1 MKMDG
6 EGAVERAR
14 KEGNYFFKQKQYEA
28 AITSYKKGLVVEK
41 DNVLLLSNL
50 AQVYLVMGQYT
61 EAEVMAARAI
71 TLDPA
76 WYKCYNR
83 AAISAENTGHIDKA
97 CDYLKKGIEV
107 MERFDASKKRE
118 TSAELDHFKK
128 ELARMEEK
136 RFRIKGMSSA
146 QQPCGL
152 VVDSDE
158 DSEDYDVD
166 SDTHSVSSVS
176 ARPFGKDTL
185 TRADSLGKVN
195 MAYAG
200 NSVDRSRSASVPP
213 APLAPA
219 VSSKKK
225 TEVQAP
231 RGKSAILNTKE
242 KKRNKK
248 KSGPITMED
257 LEADPFISFLSTAS
271 LVPDDKVERE
281 KFFHMKKKEMKT
293 LLLEGS
299 QALEAD
305 VFMVAVEKFH
315 TVYDNLM
322 EFSYQD
328 LGLKEMEV
336 IVVKYLLCFSW
347 VSLTIYEDIIQA
359 IKMLQEL
366 ENSHSSK
373 FPAIYYILG
382 LAFYR
387 LNRFKSAAMY
397 VEKGLEFIT
406 KNLRLCAYPY
416 PGTVSKPIKET
427 TPKGFETAL
436 TELLK
441 NCRTHHQPNA
451 VCRYEDCRK
460 LSQHI
465 EPSELI
471 FYNDPDFNGFIVVI
485 CEEKCRIEYHV
496 HCWKDF
502 KESKSFQKVT
512 DKDMLGQN
520 CPTKDCVTKKNEH
533 SLIVRIEVM
542 GENAVIKTSLDWQR
556 SGDTIRDG
564 RTNKRKHL
572 NSESLW
578 EKQKQRSCQEKSKER
593 EHESLREQ
601 RRQERYRKSD
611 LELDQENNQNNLK
624 QENQTENLKLTNKN
638 EAVEKHNMPKSRKDQ
653 QVDEFL
659 KDTYKPKSLVC
670 KGVKIITVKNAEDK
684 IVLSDQKTQTEHSV
698 MMCKDEVGI
707 SQESLYDIESEYI
720 ENEDYEVDV
729 GIQMNLHDEDCGS
742 DLTEEALLSMYD
754 AERSE
759 PDRTKE
765 LFMWDPSKPF
775 CGFEEVRRPNR
786 FLPESVIECPE
797 DEVKEFIC
805 SYIFEY
811 LRSADSQT
819 VQDVDEKWIED
830 SEELKMDLSRVIDY
844 QPHISELLLISKSFV
859 QLENHFGLA
868 EFVPVMYDMLK
879 EELHESFSFIFS
891 HSEENQDNIDI
902 YNSQEDLSYDEPES
916 NNCNEIKSEVDCNET
931 ENIKDE
937 TIKMGTKKNF
947 DSDNLRAEVEDCNQ
961 VLVDEIDVVE
971 ESEMFATDEPQKNR
985 NSLNPDATEFC
996 LSADSSL
1003 EVFKMVAAEETN
1015 LELCNNSQ
1023 ESDIQSSGE
1032 DLLLSGNLPK
1042 KWSTEDG
1049 MSKMQAEW
1057 DPNTIVKKWSTSDE
1071 ELILTGSVQTTSVP
1085 QIDNKFALPDAAFTA
1100 LADLL
1105 TPFSED
1111 RQAIWTGVLQWTA
1124 SDSLSCAV
1132 TCSVLCGSKVKHI
1145 KHHAALWPR
1154 EMIMQL
1160 VSHDFVETVGFELLC
1175 KLSEIVIFEPAVG
1188 EDTNSLAQDL
1198 GSNFAGIIIN
1208 GTSPDVTFI
1217 VIIYFHNT
1225 HTFVGIALHQCFSI
1239 LSGLLA
1245 NMCVQNRLEVETKTI
1260 EVGVQADDADY
1271 EMKLQ
1276 NFEEVTKEL
1285 RMKCDGQEGRL
1296 TSLSSTVEA
1305 LQSESSSLSSQL
1317 TAKEDMCAELMGKCS
1332 QREGEN
1338 AKLQET
1344 VRNLVNQVQ
1353 GLESKLHQQGETNKD
1368 LESKLKQQRAE
1379 KQDLERR
1386 LAEMEK
1392 KLAEDKNEINLIVK
1406 RKELSEKFLC
1416 KKVEA
1421 VEETNQT
1428 LRSELNAKEIEM
1440 KQLLNTITE
1449 EKKVQ
1454 SEELTALQQK
1464 LAEMEQHRQELITS
1478 KDQLKA
1484 QEEKFKQQH
1493 LNHVQELWNY
1503 RFDTVNRAA
1512 IMIIECCKG
1521 RLDELSQLSAALVAC
1536 GNSALLA
1543 EVNGWL
1549 SIWQTC
1555 SDEAK
1560 RQLEHLKQTYPGL
1573 LERAKS
1579 GEVVKFPEFDVKFP
1593 SQPKNLVE
1601 VAIRM
1606 NKKLPLLATPLPL
1619 LSQNASQFTGNPV
1632 YYPPFQNHQ
1641 MYVPQLS
1648 GFAQM
1653 PGLNIN
1659 PSQRQVPVFSGN
1671 TVKQPESVSKHLSS
1685 HQMPKAP
1692 ATVIQNTVVPKLR
1705 IIDPKTGKGGFLYEK
1720 EADSPKSQDKVEA
1733 EANSV
1738 DHPKKKPN
1746 AASRLMKSV
1755 VRQPLAAGKESSM
1768 PTTADVV
1775 INNSLVE
1782 LQGLV
1787 NEKAS
1792 STIAS
1797 VEPKPAPA
1805 EQKPAITSKP
1815 PAASELL
1822 AAGDSATT
1830 VPEQAKPVV
1839 HAVPHA
1845 GTMVPPAPVA
1855 PRPTRAPIKTVTRRP
1870 SSSASPSPVNKPP
1883 SLLDLKTRMPATQ
1896 TGKVQQNQKPKSAN
1910 FQKLLTELRKKYS
1923 NKSDEDL
1930 EACIL
1935 VVRERNNNRLTGL
1948 PLPTIVT
1955 MVGKVLQEQSR
1966 KKDGGSMGLDKFGKT
1981 AWHLKSAETVQWSK
1995 PKDTSDEECT
2005 ICIEPLG
2012 TETTILFCKHSFHTS
2027 CIRTWLRNESV
2038 CPICRVYTR
2047 MVDEFPPL
2055 T

>member
-1671 TVKQPESVSKHLSS
+1671 TVKQPE
-1685 HQMPKAP
+1685 
-1692 ATVIQNTVVPKLR
+1692 
-1705 IIDPKTGKGGFLYEK
+1705 
-1720 EADSPKSQDKVEA
+1720 VEA